1 MKKSFKKN
9 SGITL
14 IELLVVISI
23 LGVLTAVM
31 LPRLRMIN
39 KDRNIREA
47 ARVVGSLLAKAS
59 QNAVNDGTAGV
70 IIERNENF
78 VDDEGVMYGAS
89 TMYLM
94 RKVPVFTGD
103 FATGD
108 SKGQAKPLADY
119 VLDIYPPFESDA
131 ILVNDYISL
140 NFNSVK
146 YRIIG
151 IAPSNN
157 TDPDGTTLV
166 TLTLSSGMGGAVL
179 PALPPVGSSVPFIV
193 NRQPRKLASSRVD
206 LPNGFL
212 VDLRYSGPINENA
225 NTAGLLGEPSRSWFD
240 EIILPPD
247 ASGGSVAQLNMGYAS
262 RTVQIIFDSNGGVD
276 RVYYYNPYL
285 DVNYVDEFENPADF
299 PDADKFGFGFI
310 DSRIP
315 NGPLFFY
322 ISEYEIEPLPNN
334 GVLDSPANLWVT
346 LNNSTGATNVASNTV
361 PTDPNAALGAR
372 IEYARGI
379 AKEFQSAA
387 Q

>member
-1 MKKSFKKN
+1 MKISFKKN

-39 KDRNIREA
+39 KDRNIRES
-47 ARVVGSLLAKAS
+47 ARVVGSLLANAS

-78 VDDEGVMYGAS
+78 VDDDGVLYGAT

-94 RKVPVFTGD
+94 RKVPAFTGD
-103 FATGD
+103 FVAGD
-108 SKGQAKPLADY
+108 PKGQATTLADY
-119 VLDIYPPFESDA
+119 ALDIYPPFEPDA
-131 ILVNDYISL
+131 ILVNDYISV

-151 IAPSNN
+151 IAASNN
-157 TDPDGTTLV
+157 ADPDGTTLM
-166 TLTLSSGMGGAVL
+166 TLSLSSGMGGAVL
-179 PALPPVGSSVPFIV
+179 PALPTVGSSVPFIV
-193 NRQPRKLASSRVD
+193 HRQPRKLASSRVD

-212 VDLRYSGPINENA
+212 VDMRYSGPINVNA
-225 NTAGLLGEPSRSWFD
+225 NTSGPLVEPTRSWFD
-240 EIILPPD
+240 ERILPPD
-247 ASGGSVAQLNMGYAS
+247 TSGGSVAQLNMAYAS

-285 DVNYVDEFENPADF
+285 DVNYIDEFEDPADF

-322 ISEYEIEPLPNN
+322 VSEYEIEPLPND

-361 PTDPNAALGAR
+361 PTDPNASLGAR
-372 IEYARGI
+372 IDYARGI
-379 AKEFQSAA
+379 ATEFQSVA

>member
-1 MKKSFKKN
+1 MKKSFKRN

-14 IELLVVISI
+14 VELLVVISI
-23 LGVLTAVM
+23 LAVITAVM
-31 LPRLRMIN
+31 LPRLRTIN
-39 KDRNIREA
+39 KDRNIRES

-78 VDDEGVMYGAS
+78 VDDEGVMYGAT

-94 RKVPVFTGD
+94 RKVPPYTGD
-103 FATGD
+103 
-108 SKGQAKPLADY
+108 LAPADNLAYPVSEY
-119 VLDIYPPFESDA
+119 VIEVPPPFESDA
-131 ILVNDYISL
+131 VLVNDYISV
-140 NFNSVK
+140 NYNSVK

-151 IAPSNN
+151 IGDSQTR
-157 TDPDGTTLV
+157 TDAQNEPFKL
-166 TLTLSSGMGGAVL
+166 LTLSSGMGGAVL
-179 PALPPVGSSVPFIV
+179 PYLPSLNLGVPFV
-193 NRQPRKLASSRVD
+193 VHRQPRKLASSRVD

-225 NTAGLLGEPSRSWFD
+225 NTAGSLVEPSRSWFD
-240 EIILPPD
+240 EIILPPNPNLN
-247 ASGGSVAQLNMGYAS
+247 SVAKLNMNYAS
-262 RTVQIIFDSNGGVD
+262 RTVQIIFNSNGGVD

-322 ISEYEIEPLPNN
+322 VSEYEIESLPNN

-346 LNNSTGATNVASNTV
+346 LNNSTGATNVASSTV
-361 PTDPNAALGAR
+361 PTDPNANLGAR

>member
-1 MKKSFKKN
+1 MMKTSFKRN

-14 IELLVVISI
+14 VELLVVISI
-23 LGVLTAVM
+23 LAVITAVM
-31 LPRLRMIN
+31 LPRLRTIN
-39 KDRNIREA
+39 KDRNIRET

-78 VDDEGVMYGAS
+78 VDDEGVMYGAT

-94 RKVPVFTGD
+94 RKVPPYTGD
-103 FATGD
+103 
-108 SKGQAKPLADY
+108 LAPADNLAYPVSEY
-119 VLDIYPPFESDA
+119 VIEVPPPFESDA
-131 ILVNDYISL
+131 VLVNDYISV
-140 NFNSVK
+140 NYNSVK

-151 IAPSNN
+151 IGNSQTR
-157 TDPDGTTLV
+157 TDAQNVPFKV
-166 TLTLSSGMGGAVL
+166 LTLSSGMGGAVL
-179 PALPPVGSSVPFIV
+179 PYLPSLNLGVPFV
-193 NRQPRKLASSRVD
+193 VHRQPRKLASSRVD

-212 VDLRYSGPINENA
+212 VDMRYSGPINVNA
-225 NTAGLLGEPSRSWFD
+225 NTEGPLVEPTRSWFD

-247 ASGGSVAQLNMGYAS
+247 PNAGAVANLEMAYAS
-262 RTVQIIFDSNGGVD
+262 RTVQIIFNSNGGVD

-285 DVNYVDEFENPADF
+285 DVNYVDEFEDPTQF
-299 PDADKFGFGFI
+299 PQPGRVGGFI

-322 ISEYEIEPLPNN
+322 VSEYEIESLPNN

-346 LNNSTGATNVASNTV
+346 LNNSTGATNVASSTV
-361 PTDPNAALGAR
+361 PTDPNANLGAR

>member
-14 IELLVVISI
+14 VELLVVISI
-23 LGVLTAVM
+23 LAVITAVM
-31 LPRLRMIN
+31 LPRLRTIN
-39 KDRNIREA
+39 KDRNIRES

-94 RKVPVFTGD
+94 RKVPPYTGD
-103 FATGD
+103 
-108 SKGQAKPLADY
+108 LAPANNLAYPVSEY
-119 VLDIYPPFESDA
+119 VIEVPSPFEADA
-131 ILVNDYISL
+131 VLVNDYISV
-140 NFNSVK
+140 NYNSVK

-151 IAPSNN
+151 IGNSQTR
-157 TDPDGTTLV
+157 TDFKI
-166 TLTLSSGMGGAVL
+166 LTLSSGMGGDVL
-179 PALPPVGSSVPFIV
+179 PFLPTANSGVPFIV
-193 NRQPRKLASSRVD
+193 HRQPRKLASSRVD

-212 VDLRYSGPINENA
+212 VDLRYSGPINANA
-225 NTAGLLGEPSRSWFD
+225 NTAGTLVEPTRSWFD
-240 EIILPPD
+240 EVVLPPD
-247 ASGGSVAQLNMGYAS
+247 PNAGAVANLEMAYAA
-262 RTVQIIFDSNGGVD
+262 RTVQIIFNSNGGVD
-276 RVYYYNPYL
+276 RVYYYNPYS
-285 DVNYVDEFENPADF
+285 DVNYVDEFEDPSQF
-299 PDADKFGFGFI
+299 PQAGRVGGFI

-322 ISEYEIEPLPNN
+322 VSEYEIEPLPND

-361 PTDPNAALGAR
+361 PTNPNALLGAR
-372 IEYARGI
+372 IEYARGM

>member
-1 MKKSFKKN
+1 MMKTSFKKN

-39 KDRNIREA
+39 KDRNIRES

-78 VDDEGVMYGAS
+78 VDDDGVMYGAT

-94 RKVPVFTGD
+94 RKVPPYTGD
-103 FATGD
+103 LTPAD
-108 SKGQAKPLADY
+108 NLAFPASEY
-119 VLDIYPPFESDA
+119 VIEVPPPFESDA
-131 ILVNDYISL
+131 VLVNDYISV
-140 NFNSVK
+140 NYNSVK

-151 IAPSNN
+151 IEDSQTR
-157 TDPDGTTLV
+157 TDAQNVPFKL
-166 TLTLSSGMGGAVL
+166 LTLSSGMGGAVL
-179 PALPPVGSSVPFIV
+179 PSLPTAILGVPFLV
-193 NRQPRKLASSRVD
+193 HRQPRKLASSRVD
-206 LPNGFL
+206 LPNGFM
-212 VDLRYSGPINENA
+212 VDMRYSGPINVNA
-225 NTAGLLGEPSRSWFD
+225 NTSGPLAEPTRSWFD

-247 ASGGSVAQLNMGYAS
+247 PSASAVAQLNMAYAS

-285 DVNYVDEFENPADF
+285 DVNYIDEFEDPGDF
-299 PDADKFGFGFI
+299 PQSGRAAGFI

-322 ISEYEIEPLPNN
+322 ISEYETDPLPNN

-361 PTDPNAALGAR
+361 PTDPNASLGAR
-372 IEYARGI
+372 IDYARGI
-379 AKEFQSAA
+379 ATEFQSVA